1 MHNKKI
7 NNMQFK
13 TLAES
18 PSKIKKL
25 LDEFNPNK
33 GKKKK
38 KPEGSLASEDREKMT
53 FHCRLKISHLLKN

>member
-1 MHNKKI
+1 MRCIIKKI

-33 GKKKK
+33 NRK
-38 KPEGSLASEDREKMT
+38 
-53 FHCRLKISHLLKN
+53 

>member
-1 MHNKKI
+1 MRCIIKKI

-18 PSKIKKL
+18 PSKINKL

-33 GKKKK
+33 NRK
-38 KPEGSLASEDREKMT
+38 
-53 FHCRLKISHLLKN
+53 